1 MLRTINL
8 RDIAYLAWGVD
19 SVSGLSQAFQE
30 LRAPVHQEDT
40 NPEKLTAP
48 GGVVD

>member
-19 SVSGLSQAFQE
+19 SESGLSQAFQE
-30 LRAPVHQEDT
+30 PRAPVHQEDT